1 MVSWDKTV
9 RRLER
14 AERQGLDTAQTWS
27 REGISRAS
35 CPSPSINVLLGLNDE
50 PYIARATVGLIQKVN
65 RTAVL
70 TIRACHR
77 RNERFLS
84 DDAWCGLLEP
94 VPVAANKDD
103 PSRAER
109 LPHGGWVRW
118 VPSHRALVA
127 TCNDGSDRAQRV
139 M

>member
-1 MVSWDKTV
+1 MASWDKTV

-70 TIRACHR
+70 IIQRLSPPERTFSFGRGRVWTTGPCTSR
-77 RNERFLS
+77 REQRRS
-84 DDAWCGLLEP
+84 
-94 VPVAANKDD
+94 V
-103 PSRAER
+103 SR
-109 LPHGGWVRW
+109 
-118 VPSHRALVA
+118 
-127 TCNDGSDRAQRV
+127 
-139 M
+139 